1 VRLWETTPVE
11 QEGEAIRVP
20 RKSNVTTASF
30 SPNGRLAATA
40 GDDGTARIWDA
51 VNAKHPLVR
60 RFPLR
65 EALSSLEFSPD
76 GERIVVAETA
86 GTARIFDIRSNR
98 RLPPLAD
105 RRQGTYGGLSSAEI
119 SPDGKLVVT
128 AGYYGA
134 RLWNADDGEPVGRL
148 CFPENQ
154 CGQDPLRWGSFS
166 ADSKRVV
173 TADNYGVARVWDV
186 QSRRQI
192 GAALTEPGG
201 EAMSGARFSPNGDRV
216 VTSSDDGTARVWDW
230 RSGRL
235 ISTLTEPGR
244 SAIYNAVFN
253 PDPDSHTVLTASQ
266 DGTARIWSLDT
277 DLELTSFNVG
287 NSVSDAEFSAKGDR
301 VIAAA
306 SNGVTRIFSTRLAGP
321 LSTLK
326 DIAKHRVTRKLTAEE
341 IKKYG

>member
-1 VRLWETTPVE
+1 VGV
-11 QEGEAIRVP
+11 AIRSP
-20 RKSNVTTASF
+20 RNNDITTASF
-30 SPNGRLAATA
+30 SPDGRSVATA
-40 GDDGTARIWDA
+40 GGDGTARIWDA
-51 VNAKHPLVR
+51 VSAKHRL
-60 RFPLR
+60 LR
-65 EALSSLEFSPD
+65 HRSLHWPLSSLEFSRD
-76 GERIVVAETA
+76 GKRIVVADTG
-86 GTARIFDIRSNR
+86 GTASIFDVHFHR
-98 RLPPLAD
+98 RIPPLAD
-105 RRQGTYGGLSSAEI
+105 LRQRQNGGLNSAEF

-134 RLWNADDGEPVGRL
+134 RLWNADDGKPVGRL
-148 CFPENQ
+148 CFPKKQ
-154 CGQDPLRWGSFS
+154 CGQNALRWGSFS
-166 ADSKRVV
+166 RDSKLVV

-186 QSRRQI
+186 GRRQLI

-201 EAMSGARFSPNGDRV
+201 EAISGARFSPNGDRV

-253 PDPDSHTVLTASQ
+253 PNPGVHTVLTASQ
-266 DGTARIWSLDT
+266 DGTARIWSLDSG
-277 DLELTSFNVG
+277 LELTSFNVG
-287 NSVSDAEFSAKGDR
+287 NWLSDAEFSAKGDR